1 MVRVML
7 TRTTSAQVVYAGF
20 RSWARCQR
28 WIKRLSSNLMREDE
42 LAMVRKRLRR
52 KRLATTNEVRASVQ
66 DIESLGLYRIDN
78 SEKII

>member
-1 MVRVML
+1 
-7 TRTTSAQVVYAGF
+7 
-20 RSWARCQR
+20 
-28 WIKRLSSNLMREDE
+28 MREDE